1 MPGIITSFPLGSIT
15 KFTNCRLLHHD
26 DLIEGD
32 LWVSS
37 STGTIISSQTTFFDG
52 GSLPDQV
59 IDLGGR
65 IISPGLIDVQLNGAF
80 GFNFS
85 TWIDDD
91 KTYVQKVDHVNQ
103 KLVETGVTSYMPTIT
118 SQTPEMYKKV
128 RGSCCTGDL
137 DRRLT

>member
-1 MPGIITSFPLGSIT
+1 MPGIITSFPAGSIT

-26 DLIEGD
+26 ELIDGD

-52 GSLPDQV
+52 GNLPDQV

-65 IISPGLIDVQLNGAF
+65 IVSPGLIDVQLNGAF

-91 KTYVQKVDHVNQ
+91 KTYRQEVEYVNR

-128 RGSCCTGDL
+128 CTLCRPDDL
-137 DRRLT
+137 RRKLT